1 MRRDQPIAYPDCGSI
16 AICGVRENDLKS
28 FSPDIAME

>member
-1 MRRDQPIAYPDCGSI
+1 MRRDQPIAYSDCGSI
-16 AICGVRENDLKS
+16 IICGVRENHLKS

>member
-1 MRRDQPIAYPDCGSI
+1 MRRDQPIAYPDCDSI
-16 AICGVRENDLKS
+16 AIRGVRENHIKS